1 MSYRWSVI
9 TIVTTLGLFLGF
21 ILFYEGATDSIE
33 TTKPAIGNVSEN
45 SPAVTVIE
53 PQRIT
58 ALVEQNIESTGG
70 DELFFKT
77 LPASLRDTPMPTALG
92 IDEDEELIADHRV
105 RNLIEYYLT
114 AIGEEPL
121 ESIVARIKY
130 DLSQQLSGL
139 ALAQANEILEGYLQY
154 RNNMAVIKN
163 QFVNQYGNQSYSLD
177 IIKEMK
183 VALRASRFNFLSED
197 VVEAFFQQEDEYDD
211 YMMAKVQLMSDSSLS
226 QIEKD
231 DLQSQLDQVSPQ
243 WITDANRKANHISN
257 VRVQEST
264 LRELGAGEEEV
275 YALREQAYG
284 AEAADN
290 LKALDEQRKQW
301 KQLVALYHV
310 DLNSMI
316 ASAGGSDYI
325 DRELLHGLRV
335 QYFEGPELTRIQA
348 IDKIEL
354 GL

>member
-1 MSYRWSVI
+1 MSSRASAI
-9 TIVTTLGLFLGF
+9 TIVIMLGLFLVF
-21 ILFYEGATDSIE
+21 ILFYEGTTDPTE
-33 TTKPAIGNVSEN
+33 MADPLVDMYEN
-45 SPAVTVIE
+45 NPAVTVIE

-58 ALVEQNIESTGG
+58 ALVEQNIEEARG
-70 DELFFKT
+70 DEHFFKT
-77 LPASLRDTPMPTALG
+77 LPASLSDTPLPTALG
-92 IDEDEELIADHRV
+92 VDEDEELIADHRV
-105 RNLIEYYLT
+105 RNLFEYYLT

-130 DLSQQLSGL
+130 DLSQQLSGA
-139 ALAQANEILEGYLQY
+139 ALAQANDILEGYLQY

-163 QFVNQYGNQSYSLD
+163 QFVNQYGNQTYSLD

-183 VALRASRFNFLSED
+183 VALRASRFNFLSEE

-211 YMMAKVQLMSDSSLS
+211 YMMAKVQLMSDRFLS
-226 QIEKD
+226 QLEKD
-231 DLQSQLDQVSPQ
+231 DLQNQLDQNAPR
-243 WITDANRKANHISN
+243 WITDADQKANHISN
-257 VRVQEST
+257 VRAQEST
-264 LRELGAGEEEV
+264 LKEQGAGDAEI

-284 AEAADN
+284 AEGAEN
-290 LKALDEQRKQW
+290 LKALDIQRKQW

-316 ASAGGSDYI
+316 ASSGGSDYI
-325 DRELLHGLRV
+325 DQELLQSLRA

-348 IDKIEL
+348 IDKIEI